1 MNDMTTQSL
10 TLTLPQ
16 PILEYLRETA
26 AATQQSLEQVALQSL
41 EGNLPPTAANAPPEM
56 QAELLAMQTLPVT
69 ELKQITSSQIPPAQQ
84 ARHLALLERNK
95 GDITPEEREELI
107 ALRLDADRL
116 MLRKAY
122 AWAVLRWRGQ
132 SVPALNELPLD

>member
-1 MNDMTTQSL
+1 MTTQTL

-16 PILEYLRETA
+16 PIFQHLQEVA

-41 EGNLPPTAANAPPEM
+41 EGNLPPTVANTPPEM
-56 QAELLAMQTLPVT
+56 QAELLALQRLSVT
-69 ELKQITSSQIPPAQQ
+69 ELKQIATSQIPPAQQ
-84 ARHLALLERNK
+84 ARHLALLEKNR
-95 GDITPEEREELI
+95 GHITPEQRDELI

-132 SVPALNELPLD
+132 SIPALNELPLD